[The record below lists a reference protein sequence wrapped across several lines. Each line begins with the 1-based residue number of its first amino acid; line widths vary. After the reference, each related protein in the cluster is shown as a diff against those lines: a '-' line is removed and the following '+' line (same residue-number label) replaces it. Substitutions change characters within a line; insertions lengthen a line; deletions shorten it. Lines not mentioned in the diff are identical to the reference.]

1 MCFRVLCAWHKEEQI
16 YIERY
21 LFIFLF
27 LVIINSGYGLY
38 IAQTFD
44 MTFIIT
50 VFRNTL
56 LTPTLT
62 IFLE

>member
-16 YIERY
+16 YRERY